1 MDWDSIGLDR
11 DPFQEGS
18 DEASYYYL
26 PARERVLS
34 TLETGLRENRGAVL
48 LTGDPGSGKT
58 TLACQLLYRFDGE
71 HRRVYVPCGGAL
83 AGRLM
88 EQVCARFNV
97 PVDEDASVAEHAAR
111 LRQAIGSDDPEQR
124 LHVVVLDAV
133 EHLDADDLGQLEM
146 LTRMRTSEGPA
157 LQLALI
163 GRPECQTQLQHPDLP
178 ELGRRIVLA
187 EALEPLSPSETADYI
202 RHRVAATGGDANTFF
217 TLGAFALLCEQAG
230 GNLRMANWL
239 GRSALSYAA
248 EAGTVPITDAI
259 LREIQTFDGISPAP
273 AMGTPGGCNGPD
285 MDRLMTNDRTLA
297 AGSGSD
303 NPLVPGTLPQEVDAA
318 CEQRLEELVAR
329 AERALHRLGTAT
341 REIESRES
349 AAAARLDQ
357 TELEALLDRVARL
370 TVGAGEKAA
379 ALEERIQS
387 VLSAAEDRLG
397 TLRTASDRYDTQREA
412 VQNGLISIEEAKVRA
427 EEAVARL
434 GEYGERIESI
444 AEVAQEKMK
453 LLASGLEAGEGAY
466 ERLARLN
473 HEIESRTAGSVEMVE
488 QRMQALQEAGTAAA
502 NNRDAML
509 RATEAMMT
517 RLEQQNR
524 AIIERSEAAAEI
536 LKARLELVEGQS
548 EAFHGELLRRVRA
561 SVEADVMPAI
571 RAELDT
577 AREETSR
584 AVSEVVES
592 QRQASKSWMAEATE
606 TIRSTAGQIL
616 QDSMQKLD
624 ARLAAIEGRVA
635 EADRISTDLGLNA
648 CAADTKSA
656 QLASHISAAGHI
668 TQSLAETNAG
678 AQRRMQ
684 ELSTQA
690 DRAARIQSDLAAQAD
705 TVAGRIQETGEAA
718 QHMLDETLR
727 RVHGEVEQSRENLRA
742 AEGREASIRQLMQ
755 QAAEIAG
762 AADEAMR
769 GLEQRVQD
777 VQARSDATQARLDA
791 TARQCEDRAH
801 GAIAHFSNRAQ
812 ELGDEIDG
820 KLARAERRIEERLTG
835 VRTDLDA
842 RVAKV
847 VEDISGQLHDAH
859 EQIAARLRTANTEF
873 ESRLTHLREQIDTRM
888 ANLSGQIDVRL
899 EGLDKQMQAVQ
910 AAQQRFEAMVDAAQE
925 HGQSIQDQAEIAR
938 RLIADQAQ
946 QSEEHRR
953 VVSELTQQ
961 VARGVEITSRFEDI
975 KDGAMEAYAQLTER
989 SEVAAA
995 LFEKTSELVEHI
1007 NEREE
1012 EIELQGRVLVQ
1023 LTEEREALD
1032 LRVRHLAATTE
1043 SLRVELSSLLSEP
1056 QKLVCEAKTQA
1067 VQLNE
1072 VCRAVKKVFAGLS
1085 QASLQ
1090 ANQKIEELR
1099 RLEAVAGAL
1108 QQWVNE
1114 TAQVQQRLSSV
1125 LTPAL
1130 GGPAPVLAAVES
1142 DVQGDR
1148 MSVVARRQSAP
1159 PVPTREEMMAAAK
1172 AAAQRAKAQK
1182 IDHLIRQVR
1191 SGGTPKP
1198 AAAKV

>member
-11 DPFQEGS
+11 DPFQEGF
-18 DEASYYYL
+18 DEASYYSL
-26 PARERVLS
+26 PAREKILS

-48 LTGDPGSGKT
+48 LTGEPGSGKT
-58 TLACQLLYRFDGE
+58 VLGCRLLFRFDGE

-83 AGRLM
+83 AGRLI
-88 EQVCARFNV
+88 EQVCAKFNV
-97 PVDEDASVAEHAAR
+97 DVEENARVTENVAR
-111 LRQAIGSDDPEQR
+111 LRHAIESDAPGQR
-124 LHVVVLDAV
+124 LHVVVLDGV
-133 EHLDADDLGQLEM
+133 EQLDADDLGQLEM
-146 LTRMRTSEGPA
+146 LMRMRTPAGPA
-157 LQLALI
+157 LQLALV
-163 GRPECQTQLQHPDLP
+163 GRPAFLTQLEHPDLP
-178 ELGRRIVLA
+178 ELRRRIVLT
-187 EALEPLSPSETADYI
+187 EALQPLSAAETADYI
-202 RHRVAATGGDANTFF
+202 RHRVAATGGDANRFF
-217 TLGAFALLCEQAG
+217 TLGAFASLCEQAG

-239 GRSALSYAA
+239 GRSALTYAA
-248 EAGTVPITDAI
+248 EAGIVPITDVI
-259 LREIQTFDGISPAP
+259 LREIQASDGISSVTATDS
-273 AMGTPGGCNGPD
+273 AGVCNAPD
-285 MDRLMTNDRTLA
+285 MESLMTNDMTA
-297 AGSGSD
+297 APGSD
-303 NPLVPGTLPQEVDAA
+303 SLLVPGTLPQGIDAA
-318 CEQRLEELVAR
+318 CEQRLEELIAR

-341 REIESRES
+341 REIESRDS

-357 TELEALLDRVARL
+357 TDLESLLERVARL
-370 TVGAGEKAA
+370 TVGAGERVA
-379 ALEERIQS
+379 ALEEEIQAI
-387 VLSAAEDRLG
+387 LSAAEDRLG
-397 TLRTASDRYDTQREA
+397 TLQKASDRHDAQREA
-412 VQNGLISIEEAKVRA
+412 VDNGLTSIEEARARA

-434 GEYGERIESI
+434 GEYGQRIESI
-444 AEVAQEKMK
+444 AEAAQEKMK
-453 LLASGLEAGEGAY
+453 LLASGLQAGEGAY
-466 ERLARLN
+466 ERLAQLN
-473 HEIESRTAGSVEMVE
+473 QDIESRTTGFIETVE
-488 QRMQALQEAGTAAA
+488 QRMQALQEASTAAS
-502 NNRDAML
+502 NNRDAIF
-509 RATEAMMT
+509 RATEAMVT

-524 AIIERSEAAAEI
+524 AIVERSEAATEI

-548 EAFHGELLRRVRA
+548 EAFHAELVRRVRA
-561 SVEADVMPAI
+561 SVEADIMPAI

-577 AREETSR
+577 AREETSL
-584 AVSEVVES
+584 AVSEVIES
-592 QRQASKSWMAEATE
+592 QRQASQGWMAEATE

-616 QDSMQKLD
+616 KDSMQKLD
-624 ARLAAIEGRVA
+624 ARLATIERRVGEA
-635 EADRISTDLGLNA
+635 ERISTDLGLNV

-656 QLASHISAAGHI
+656 QLASHVSAAGHI
-668 TQSLAETNAG
+668 TQSLAESNAG
-678 AQRRMQ
+678 AQRQMQ
-684 ELSTQA
+684 ELSAQA
-690 DRAARIQSDLAAQAD
+690 ERAVRIQSELAAQAEAI
-705 TVAGRIQETGEAA
+705 TGHVRETGEAA
-718 QHMLDETLR
+718 QHVLDETLR
-727 RVHGEVEQSRENLRA
+727 RIRDEVEENRENRRA
-742 AEGREASIRQLMQ
+742 AAGQEASIRQLIL

-762 AADEAMR
+762 SADAAMR
-769 GLEQRVQD
+769 GLEQRAQD
-777 VQARSDATQARLDA
+777 AQAHSDASQARLDEA
-791 TARQCEDRAH
+791 ARQCEDRAH
-801 GAIAHFSNRAQ
+801 GAIAHFNARAQ
-812 ELGDEIDG
+812 ELGGEIDG

-847 VEDISGQLHDAH
+847 VEGVSGQLHDAH
-859 EQIAARLRTANTEF
+859 EQIAARLRTANAEF
-873 ESRLTHLREQIDTRM
+873 ESRLGHLREQIDTRM

-899 EGLDKQMQAVQ
+899 ENLDKQMQAVQ
-910 AAQQRFEAMVDAAQE
+910 AAHQRFEAMVEAAQE
-925 HGQSIQDQAEIAR
+925 HGQSIQNQAEIAR

-953 VVSELTQQ
+953 VVAELTQQ

-995 LFEKTSELVEHI
+995 LFEKTGELVEHI

-1023 LTEEREALD
+1023 LTDEREALE

-1114 TAQVQQRLSSV
+1114 TAHVQQRLSSV

-1130 GGPAPVLAAVES
+1130 GGPAPVMAAVES
-1142 DVQGDR
+1142 DAQGER
-1148 MSVVARRQSAP
+1148 VSVVARRQTAP
-1159 PVPTREEMMAAAK
+1159 PPPTREDLMAAAK

-1191 SGGTPKP
+1191 SGSKPKP
-1198 AAAKV
+1198 APAKA